1 MCGVG
6 TASNCVYGPDG
17 KGTPSHTN
25 EDAHLGFRYNTL
37 GMQKLFLRTEIT
49 PITTIMHGV
58 THEVLQYFI

>member
-25 EDAHLGFRYNTL
+25 EDAHLEFRYNTL
-37 GMQKLFLRTEIT
+37 GMKLFLRTE
-49 PITTIMHGV
+49 ITTIMHGV
-58 THEVLQYFI
+58 THGVLQYFI